1 MSKDASRELVA
12 EMAGVYR
19 DAEEARVASFARLQQ
34 EAQERPSPICA
45 GQPVWVLHLEPV
57 TAENA
62 VNHPGY
68 VVLSGEVLDTRET
81 TYEVSISG
89 RVRTCLRTSLYPTL
103 TAAEQEAQRCN
114 ATIARR
120 LAELHDGGLA

>member
-1 MSKDASRELVA
+1 MSKDLSRELVA

-45 GQPVWVLHLEPV
+45 GQSVWTLHLEPV
-57 TAENA
+57 TPENA

-68 VVLSGEVLDTRET
+68 VVLSGPVLDTRET
-81 TYEVSISG
+81 TYEVSFSG
-89 RVRTCLRTSLYPTL
+89 RVRTYPRTSLHTTL
-103 TAAEQEAQRCN
+103 SAAEHEAQHCN